1 MSKAGERGPVR
12 RESTPPQPK
21 LPKSPPPG
29 VCMNERGGSFAP
41 AVPGVTLGINEEGE
55 VERAL
60 LPPAV
65 IVPSVGLEGPGPE
78 NDCSNG
84 FGS

>member
-1 MSKAGERGPVR
+1 
-12 RESTPPQPK
+12 
-21 LPKSPPPG
+21 
-29 VCMNERGGSFAP
+29 MNDRGGSFAP
-41 AVPGVTLGINEEGE
+41 AVPGVTRGIKDEGE

-78 NDCSNG
+78 NDCSKG